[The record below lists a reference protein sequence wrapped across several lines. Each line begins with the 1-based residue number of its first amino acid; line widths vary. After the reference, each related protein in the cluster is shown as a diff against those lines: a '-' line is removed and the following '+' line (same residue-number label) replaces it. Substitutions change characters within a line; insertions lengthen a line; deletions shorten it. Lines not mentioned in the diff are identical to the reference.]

1 MQFMETLSDA
11 VDVSEFATFG
21 SEFEKEDSEEMQWPD
36 ESVYEKSAYIKD
48 DDGWLNDGDW
58 DYKSDSEDNIGVLLR
73 ARIICFLLLSTILIQ
88 MYTVQII
95 LGTSKK
101 GMYSSVI
108 YGNWHDFFCI
118 LRIR

>member
-21 SEFEKEDSEEMQWPD
+21 SEFEKEDNEEMQWAD

-58 DYKSDSEDNIGVLLR
+58 DYKSDSEDI
-73 ARIICFLLLSTILIQ
+73 
-88 MYTVQII
+88 YW
-95 LGTSKK
+95 
-101 GMYSSVI
+101 SSVEGTD
-108 YGNWHDFFCI
+108 YMFPTAEYYPDPDVYRSDHPRDQ
-118 LRIR
+118 